1 MAVLAEVGTGAATE
15 LIAGSLVASERGA
28 RCVHSVRVATKHPR
42 LMPYR
47 RLIAAVLVANLAVLV
62 DRVHAGAWQ
71 LADGSALTALSTLT
85 LVNLTVAVL
94 VRNQSFLNALYGLA
108 GRGSPSWPLWIRWSI
123 SKVHHVGGLHVGC
136 AVAGTA
142 WLGAFTGVAILTAV
156 RFSGSVTGLT
166 LALCLV
172 LVGLLLVVTVCA
184 TSPVRMR
191 AHNVFEQTHRW
202 CGWSAIAV
210 FWVLTVHLAVD
221 GRGTSK
227 PLVAVATD
235 WHVWVL
241 AILTASVAWP
251 WLRLRRVPV
260 TVIRPSSH
268 AAIVHVDYGVRPRYA
283 SGVGISLGPLRE
295 WHAFATVT
303 TPGQP
308 GYRLLISRAGDW
320 TGRFIDDPPSHVW
333 VRGVPVVAPMAKVA
347 SMYRRVVYLVTGSG
361 IGPCLGQIL
370 ADRVPSRLVWSTRDP
385 RRTYGD
391 ALVDEVEA
399 IQPDAV
405 IWDTTSH
412 GKPDLL
418 SLALESYA
426 AFDAEAVLIVSNK
439 PTTLRLVHELERR
452 GIPAFGPIWDS

>member
-1 MAVLAEVGTGAATE
+1 MGTEGACE
-15 LIAGSLVASERGA
+15 LTLGSRLEIERRA
-28 RCVHSVRVATKHPR
+28 PCERSLRALTKHPR
-42 LMPYR
+42 VMPYR
-47 RLIAAVLVANLAVLV
+47 RLMVGVVVVNVAILVA
-62 DRVHAGAWQ
+62 RVRAGAWQ
-71 LADGSALTALSTLT
+71 LADGSALAALSTLT
-85 LVNLTVAVL
+85 LVNVTVAVL
-94 VRNQSFLNALYGLA
+94 VRNQAFLNALYGLA
-108 GRGSPSWPLWIRWSI
+108 GRGSPNWPLWIRWSI

-142 WLGAFTGVAILTAV
+142 WLGAFTGTAIVTAV
-156 RFSGSVTGLT
+156 RHPGSVTPLT

-172 LVGLLLVVTVCA
+172 LVGLLLVLTVCA
-184 TSPVRMR
+184 SSPIRMR
-191 AHNVFEQTHRW
+191 AHNVFEHTHRW

-210 FWVLTVHLAVD
+210 FWILTVHLATD
-221 GRGTSK
+221 GRGTTSAA
-227 PLVAVATD
+227 VAVATD

-241 AILTASVAWP
+241 AALTASVAWP

-260 TVIRPSSH
+260 TVVRPSSH
-268 AAIVHVDYGVRPRYA
+268 AAIVHLDYGVRPQYA
-283 SGVGISLGPLRE
+283 SGVGISLSPLRE

-320 TGRFIDDPPSHVW
+320 TGRFIDDPPTHVW
-333 VRGVPVVAPMAKVA
+333 VRGVPVAAPIAKVA
-347 SMYRRVVYLVTGSG
+347 SMYQRVVYVVTGSG

-370 ADRVPSRLVWSTRDP
+370 ADRVPARLVWSTRDP

-405 IWDTTSH
+405 IWDTTKH

-418 SLALESYA
+418 GLALNVYA
-426 AFDAEAVLIVSNK
+426 EFAAEAVFIVSNRS
-439 PTTLRLVHELERR
+439 TTLRLVHDLERR
-452 GIPAFGPIWDS
+452 GIPACGPIWDS

>member
-1 MAVLAEVGTGAATE
+1 
-15 LIAGSLVASERGA
+15 
-28 RCVHSVRVATKHPR
+28 
-42 LMPYR
+42 MPYR
-47 RLIAAVLVANLAVLV
+47 RLMAAVVLVNLAVLV
-62 DRVHAGAWQ
+62 QQVRTGAWQ

-94 VRNQSFLNALYGLA
+94 VRNQAILNSLYGLA

-142 WLGAFTGVAILTAV
+142 WLAAFTGVAILTAV
-156 RFSGSVTGLT
+156 RYPGSVTSLT

-172 LVGLLLVVTVCA
+172 LIGLLLAVTVGA
-184 TSPVRMR
+184 TSPIRMR

-202 CGWSAIAV
+202 CGWAAIAV
-210 FWVLTVHLAVD
+210 FWALTLHVALD
-221 GRGTSK
+221 GRGTTTAI
-227 PLVAVATD
+227 VAIATD

-241 AILTASVAWP
+241 AGLTASVAWP

-260 TVIRPSSH
+260 VVVRPSAH
-268 AAIVHVDYGVRPRYA
+268 AAIVHLDYGVRPQYA
-283 SGVGISLGPLRE
+283 SGVGISLSPLRE

-347 SMYRRVVYLVTGSG
+347 SMYQRVVYLVTGSG

-370 ADRVPSRLVWSTRDP
+370 ADRVPARLVWSTRDP

-391 ALVDEVEA
+391 ALVDEVET

-405 IWDTTSH
+405 IWDTTKH

-418 SLALESYA
+418 ELALKSYA
-426 AFDAEAVLIVSNK
+426 EFHAEAVFVVSNK
-439 PTTLRLVHELERR
+439 STTLRLVHDLERR